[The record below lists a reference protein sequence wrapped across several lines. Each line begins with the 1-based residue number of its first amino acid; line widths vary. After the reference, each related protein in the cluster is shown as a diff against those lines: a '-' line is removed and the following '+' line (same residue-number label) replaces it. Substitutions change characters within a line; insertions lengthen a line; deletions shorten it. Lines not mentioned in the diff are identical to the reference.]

1 MIKVLLVEDN
11 AIDAR
16 LTQDILAEW
25 TLETFEI
32 THVSR
37 LSDAFKHLAR
47 ARFDA
52 VLLDLSLPDGY
63 GLSTV
68 RQMQA
73 ANPTIAIIVL
83 VPLVAAGVAAA
94 GGEDRRQRHAS
105 SAECAC
111 SHEQLATAQGA
122 AWCGERVRASG
133 GHVSLLLSVSRSVVS

>member
-11 AIDAR
+11 DIDAR

-25 TLETFEI
+25 SQEQFEI

-37 LSDAFKHLAR
+37 LSEAFTHLAR

-68 RQMQA
+68 RQM
-73 ANPTIAIIVL
+73 
-83 VPLVAAGVAAA
+83 
-94 GGEDRRQRHAS
+94 
-105 SAECAC
+105 
-111 SHEQLATAQGA
+111 
-122 AWCGERVRASG
+122 
-133 GHVSLLLSVSRSVVS
+133 